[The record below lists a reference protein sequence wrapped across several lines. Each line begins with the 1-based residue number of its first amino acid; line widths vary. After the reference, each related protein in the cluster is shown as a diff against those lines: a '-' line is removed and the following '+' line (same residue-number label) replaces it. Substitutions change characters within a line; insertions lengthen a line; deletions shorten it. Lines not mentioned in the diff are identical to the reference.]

1 MQAGGKRKG
10 KRGRGAAG
18 KVLKFW
24 AFEARWQGLYEGYS
38 KMLNVSD
45 LIPHHGAQSRARVYR
60 LFLRAGRV

>member
-24 AFEARWQGLYEGYS
+24 AFEACWQGLYEAYS

-45 LIPHHGAQSRARVYR
+45 LIPHHGAQSRAR
-60 LFLRAGRV
+60 